1 MQDVSKSQ
9 AIFQGK
15 CPQCRRGDIFEHSLT
30 KVGKF
35 NAMHKHC
42 PTCNLR
48 YEREPGF
55 FFGAMYISYGFSVA
69 TFIICGLATYLIG
82 NNPET
87 WVYVA
92 VVIGVV
98 LLTFPI
104 SYRYSRILMLH
115 LFSGVRY
122 RQETTKND

>member
-15 CPQCRRGDIFEHSLT
+15 CPRCRRGDIFEHSLT

-82 NNPET
+82 NNPDA

-115 LFSGVRY
+115 LFSGVKY
-122 RQETTKND
+122 RRETAKDN